1 MTITYVLQVL
11 QAMEDG
17 KIQDPT
23 YIKDLEGEL
32 HKAFHRVRRRLLRL
46 RSRAQYEI
54 GEMTGEGFRHFRPHG
69 GVYQVLRF
77 DSQFRPEGL

>member
-23 YIKDLEGEL
+23 YIKDLEVEL
-32 HKAFHRVRRRLLRL
+32 K
-46 RSRAQYEI
+46 
-54 GEMTGEGFRHFRPHG
+54 
-69 GVYQVLRF
+69 
-77 DSQFRPEGL
+77 